1 MASTFDNR
9 IVPECYIDTNLIEA
23 IAPTKSGYN
32 HQKGCPAVAKKM
44 KETFADGFA
53 VGVMDKDKRTVSYLK
68 EFDLVAD
75 DGVLFVYK
83 HASRPHYIVM
93 VSPAAEEFI
102 LGAARELDVDLAA
115 YGVPTTLEG
124 MKKETK
130 QVDAKASKKYRDL
143 FKRLSQA
150 KEFSKLSRVIEYLKS
165 ANYGAQVSELVSIIG
180 E

>member
-1 MASTFDNR
+1 MTSTFDNR

-23 IAPTKSGYN
+23 IAPTKHGYN

-53 VGVMDKDKRTVSYLK
+53 VGIMDKDKRTVSYLN
-68 EFDLVAD
+68 EFSLVVN
-75 DGVLFVYK
+75 DGILYVYK

-93 VSPAAEEFI
+93 VSPAVEEFI
-102 LGAARELDVDLAA
+102 LEAAREQNVDLAA

-143 FKRLSQA
+143 FKTLSNA
-150 KEFSKLSRVIEYLKS
+150 TEFSKLSRVVEYLKS
-165 ANYGAQVSELVSIIG
+165 ANYSAETSELVNIIG
-180 E
+180 T